1 MNDVEVLIISNKF
14 DFTTDYVCIELEKR
28 KVKYLRLNRDRFRS
42 CKIEFN
48 INLGELLIN
57 VNRKKYIVNKGL
69 RSVYYRAPTYFRET
83 FSKKFS
89 AEDQLYNSQWMSF
102 IRNLTFFEDV
112 KWMNNPVDTYK
123 AENKL
128 LQLKYAKEVGLRIPN
143 TLVTNNN
150 SFKLDNPTVA
160 VKSLDTALFK
170 INDKEAFFYTNIMT
184 VEEVKSYDIS
194 LFPVVIQDNLEPKVD
209 YRVTI
214 AGNKMYS
221 AVISEHGKGVSGD
234 WRRRKNTLK
243 FIDCDV
249 PDRIKQKCFKLLKRL
264 RLSFGGIDLVE
275 HDNAF
280 FFIEVNPTGEWA
292 WLVDSANQ
300 KIYEGICDFLL

>member
-28 KVKYLRLNRDRFRS
+28 KVKYLRLDRDTFRS
-42 CKIEFN
+42 CKIEFY
-48 INLGELLIN
+48 INSGELLIN
-57 VNRKKYIVNKGL
+57 VNKKKYIINEKL

-102 IRNLTFFEDV
+102 IRNLTFFEDA

-128 LQLKYAKEVGLRIPN
+128 LQLKYAIEVGLRIPN

-150 SFKLDNPTVA
+150 DFNFESPTVA
-160 VKSLDTALFK
+160 TKSLDTALFQ
-170 INDKEAFFYTNIMT
+170 IYDKEAFFYTNIMP
-184 VEEVKSYDIS
+184 VKDVKLYDIS
-194 LFPVVIQDNLEPKVD
+194 LFPIVLQDNLQPKID
-209 YRVTI
+209 YRLTI
-214 AGNKMYS
+214 AGNKIYS
-221 AVISEHGKGVSGD
+221 ALISEHGKGISGD
-234 WRRRKNTLK
+234 WRRRKNTLD
-243 FIDCDV
+243 FIDYEV
-249 PDRIKQKCFKLLKRL
+249 PDRIKEKCFKLLKKL
-264 RLSFGGIDLVE
+264 RLNFGGIDLVE
-275 HDNAF
+275 YDNDF

-300 KIYEGICDFLL
+300 KIYEGICDFLS